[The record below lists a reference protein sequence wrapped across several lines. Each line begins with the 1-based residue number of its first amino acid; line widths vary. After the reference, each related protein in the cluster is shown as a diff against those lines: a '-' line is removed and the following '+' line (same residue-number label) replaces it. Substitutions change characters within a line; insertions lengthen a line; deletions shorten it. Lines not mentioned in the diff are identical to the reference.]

1 MFAGMRS
8 SVFAVFLALSMF
20 GCESKK
26 SSRESASQ
34 IAPSTPKAR
43 APLVDLTASS
53 TLAAV
58 RTAFNAH
65 KGEARFLTLLSPT

>member
-1 MFAGMRS
+1 MRF
-8 SVFAVFLALSMF
+8 SVLVLALSLL

-26 SSRESASQ
+26 TQPQA
-34 IAPSTPKAR
+34 AR
-43 APLVDLTASS
+43 APLVDLTPSS